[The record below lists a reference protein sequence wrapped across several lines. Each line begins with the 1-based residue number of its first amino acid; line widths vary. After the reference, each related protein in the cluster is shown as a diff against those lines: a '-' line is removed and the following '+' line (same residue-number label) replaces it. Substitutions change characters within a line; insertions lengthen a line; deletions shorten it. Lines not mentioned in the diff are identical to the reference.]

1 MRLTHLSLGGLRVF
15 AEAELFPGP
24 GISWLFGIN
33 GAGKTSVLE
42 ALYTLGHGRSF
53 RSAGLDSVLRDG
65 AERLWISSR
74 WAGAFGE
81 RQFGAGR
88 ARGGT
93 WDLRSDGTRVS
104 RFADLGAEMPM
115 LCFEPGSHA
124 LVSGPA
130 ERRRRLLDWGVFHVE
145 RVPLSVWQDWQRALL
160 QRNQALRNRD
170 RDALDAWDAVA
181 ALAGERL
188 NAAREVFASRWLSRV
203 CDVLAVLSAELR
215 DLRLDYRRGW
225 GRSHPDL
232 LSAWSSGRDT
242 DLVHG
247 FTGSG
252 PQRMDIM
259 LRFDGAEARDRLSRG
274 QSKLV
279 AMAMLL
285 ALAQEHFEVRA
296 RWPLLLL
303 DDLCSEL
310 DGARFRFVLEFLRAN
325 EVQALIAGVDAP
337 AAGGSPQE
345 PVFHVE
351 RGTITPLL

>member
-1 MRLTHLSLGGLRVF
+1 MRLIHLSLGGLRVF

-24 GISWLFGIN
+24 GISWLFGLN

-42 ALYTLGHGRSF
+42 ALYALGHGRSF
-53 RSAGLDSVLRDG
+53 RSAGIDSVFREG

-74 WAGAFGE
+74 WAGDFGE

-93 WDLRSDGTRVS
+93 WDLRSDGARVS
-104 RFADLGAEMPM
+104 RFAELGAEMPM

-130 ERRRRLLDWGVFHVE
+130 ERRRRLVDWGVFHVE

-170 RDALDAWDAVA
+170 RDALDAWDVVA

-188 NAAREVFASRWLSRV
+188 NAAREVFASRWLPRA
-203 CDVLAVLSAELR
+203 CQALSLLSGELGG
-215 DLRLDYRRGW
+215 LRLEYRRGW
-225 GRSHPDL
+225 GKSHSNL
-232 LSAWSSGRDT
+232 LSAWSVGRET
-242 DLVHG
+242 DLAQG

-252 PQRMDIM
+252 PQRMDIS
-259 LRFDGAEARDRLSRG
+259 LRLDGAEARDRLSRG

-285 ALAQEHFEVRA
+285 ALAQEYFEVRA

-310 DGARFRFVLEFLRAN
+310 DGARVRSVLGFLREH
-325 EVQALIAGVDAP
+325 EVQALITGV
-337 AAGGSPQE
+337 AASPSGPSPQE

>member
-24 GISWLFGIN
+24 GISWLYGMN

-53 RSAGLDSVLRDG
+53 RSTGIDAVFRDG
-65 AERLWISSR
+65 AESLWISSR

-93 WDLRSDGTRVS
+93 WDLRADGTRVS
-104 RFADLGAEMPM
+104 RFADLGSEIPM

-124 LVSGPA
+124 LVSGPS

-145 RVPLSVWQDWQRALL
+145 RTPLAVWQDWQRALL

-170 RDALDAWDAVA
+170 RDALDAWDKVA
-181 ALAGERL
+181 ASAGERL
-188 NAAREVFASRWLSRV
+188 NAAREVFASQWLPRV

-225 GRSHPDL
+225 GKSHPDL
-232 LSAWSSGRDT
+232 LSAWLSGRET
-242 DLVHG
+242 DLAQG

-252 PQRMDIM
+252 PQRMDIS
-259 LRFDGAEARDRLSRG
+259 LRLDGAEARDRLSRG

-285 ALAQEHFEVRA
+285 ALAQAHFDVRA
-296 RWPLLLL
+296 CWPLLLL

-310 DGARFRFVLEFLRAN
+310 DGTRVGLVLEFLRSH
-325 EVQALIAGVDAP
+325 EVQALITGVDAP
-337 AAGGSPQE
+337 VAGPSAQE

>member
-24 GISWLFGIN
+24 GVSWLYGVN

-53 RSAGLDSVLRDG
+53 RSAGIDSVLRDR
-65 AERLWISSR
+65 AESLWISSR

-93 WDLRSDGTRVS
+93 WDLRADGTRVT

-124 LVSGPA
+124 LVSGPS

-145 RVPLSVWQDWQRALL
+145 RAPLSVWQDWQRALL

-170 RDALDAWDAVA
+170 GEALDAWDMVA
-181 ALAGERL
+181 ASAGERL
-188 NAAREVFASRWLSRV
+188 NAARELFASRWLPRV
-203 CDVLAVLSAELR
+203 CDVLAVLSAELGT
-215 DLRLDYRRGW
+215 LRLDYRRGW
-225 GRSHPDL
+225 GRTHPSL
-232 LSAWSSGRDT
+232 GSAWSAARDT
-242 DLVHG
+242 DLAQG

-252 PQRMDIM
+252 PQRMDIS

-285 ALAQEHFEVRA
+285 ALAQEHFEVRG

-303 DDLCSEL
+303 DDLGSEL
-310 DGARFRFVLEFLRAN
+310 DAARFRFVLEFLRAH
-325 EVQALIAGVDAP
+325 EVQALITGVDSP
-337 AAGGSPQE
+337 AAGPSPQE